1 MKERKGKEIRKW
13 MIDVELRAV
22 DISREVEVNTPLV
35 GKTIDGDRNNRKVL
49 RYLVAKGCPVA
60 VMDLP
65 QDIKDEFGIKEA
77 A

>member
-1 MKERKGKEIRKW
+1 MRNRQGKEIRQW
-13 MIDVELRAV
+13 MIAV
-22 DISREVEVNTPLV
+22 DLKAVEIARAVEVNNPLV

-65 QDIKDEFGIKEA
+65 DDIKDEFGIKEA